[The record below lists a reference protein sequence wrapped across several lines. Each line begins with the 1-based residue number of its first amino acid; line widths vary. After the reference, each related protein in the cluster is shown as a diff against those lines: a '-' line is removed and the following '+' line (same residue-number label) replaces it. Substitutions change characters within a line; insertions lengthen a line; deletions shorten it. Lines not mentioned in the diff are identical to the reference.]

1 MRLATK
7 CCKGDV
13 IPMHVLKPL
22 FLLALMAS
30 AGLAQADCVVLLHG
44 LARSETSLL
53 GMETALAAHGYSVV
67 NEGYPSTDA
76 TIDVLA
82 QGVGDRVAQCG
93 DATVHVVTHSMGGI
107 LLRYWLVDHRPAK
120 MGRVVMLAPPNGGS
134 ELVDTFGTLS
144 AFQWING
151 PAGMELGTGDGSVPL
166 TLPVVDFPLGVIA
179 GDRTLNPI
187 TSSVIPGADDGK
199 VSVASTAVA
208 GMTDQIVLPV
218 THTFMMLNPV
228 VIAQT
233 IRFLQDGRFDP
244 DLRYGDA
251 VLETFG
257 VD

>member
-7 CCKGDV
+7 CSKGDV
-13 IPMHVLKPL
+13 MRMQVLKPL
-22 FLLALMAS
+22 FLLALMIS
-30 AGLAQADCVVLLHG
+30 ADPAQADCVVLLHG
-44 LARSETSLL
+44 LARSEDSLL
-53 GMETALAAHGYSVV
+53 AMETALAAHGYSVV
-67 NEGYPSTDA
+67 NESYPSTDA
-76 TIDVLA
+76 NTEVLA

-93 DATVHVVTHSMGGI
+93 DAIVHFVTHSMGGI
-107 LLRYWLVDHRPAK
+107 LLRLWLVDHRPAN

-134 ELVDTFGTLS
+134 ELVDAFGTLS

-166 TLPVVDFPLGVIA
+166 TLPAVDFPLGVIA